1 MRGVMGYRAIFIIAA
16 LVAKFLC
23 APAMAAPVD
32 LSVDQSEAIG
42 THLQFL
48 KEGASPFSLNEALD
62 AYAAGEGQASDVA
75 ILNFGIGSKPVWFK
89 FEAMN
94 PTAAGLT
101 RRITVETA
109 WLDKIDVYFVRD
121 GREVKRYHTG
131 DLLPFASR
139 PVRDRFFSFDFVF
152 KPGTTSVMMRVET
165 TDPIVVPIYVKTVD
179 ESLHGNMYEAY
190 SYGFIYGAIL
200 ALLAYNFI
208 LFLSLNNT
216 RYVFY
221 SIYLISFLA
230 MNLGYTGH
238 GYEWLWSE
246 SPRLQMWL
254 ILVFMVTYAI
264 SGLVFATQ
272 FLETKENFP
281 RIHRVIISSIVGMFS
296 LSALAMAAGSHEKM
310 VWIAFAVA
318 FIFPLS
324 MVLLGGASILAGIK
338 FAKYFVFASLAAM
351 TGAFSTAMVVSGTM
365 PYSILAYRAIE
376 IGMLIDAVLLALA
389 LADQFRVTQEAK
401 TRAEEMAKI
410 DPLTGINNRR
420 AFTELVAPAWSTG
433 LRHNHNMAV
442 IILDLDRFKTI
453 NDTYGHALGD
463 EVLVKVAATITKAA
477 RRGDVAARWGGEE
490 FIMFLPETNLHDA
503 VFVAERMRE
512 NIASMRL
519 EGDGVAILLT
529 ASFGVAERGSRSL
542 LLDGLIRAAD
552 EQLYAA
558 KQHGRNKVCS
568 SLSA

>member
-23 APAMAAPVD
+23 VPAMAAPVD
-32 LSVDQSEAIG
+32 LSVDQNNAIG

-48 KEGASPFSLNEALD
+48 KEGTSPFSLNEALD
-62 AYAAGEGQASDVA
+62 AYAAGAGQASDVA
-75 ILNFGIGSKPVWFK
+75 ILNYGIGSKPVWFK
-89 FEAMN
+89 FEALN
-94 PTAAGLT
+94 PTTARLT
-101 RRITVETA
+101 RRLTVETA
-109 WLDKIDVYFVRD
+109 WLDSVDIYFVQN
-121 GREVKRYHTG
+121 GQEVMRYHTG
-131 DLLPFASR
+131 DRLPFSSR
-139 PVRDRFFSFDFVF
+139 PVRDRFFSFDFAF
-152 KPGTTSVMMRVET
+152 DPGTTSVILRVESK
-165 TDPIVVPIYVKTVD
+165 DPIVVPIYVKTVD
-179 ESLHGNMYEAY
+179 DSLHGNVYEAY
-190 SYGFIYGAIL
+190 SYGFIYGAII

-230 MNLGYTGH
+230 MNFGYTGH

-246 SPRLQMWL
+246 SPKLQLWL
-254 ILVFMVTYAI
+254 ILVFMVMYAI
-264 SGLVFATQ
+264 SGLAFATQ
-272 FLETKENFP
+272 FLETKQNFP

-296 LSALAMAAGSHEKM
+296 LSGLAMLAGSHEMM
-310 VWIAFAVA
+310 VWTAFSVA
-318 FIFPLS
+318 FVFPPS
-324 MVLLGGASILAGIK
+324 MVLLGAVSVRAGIK
-338 FAKYFVFASLAAM
+338 FAKYFIFASLAAM
-351 TGAFSTAMVVSGTM
+351 TGAFLTAMVVSGAM
-365 PYSILAYRAIE
+365 PYSVFAYRAIE

-389 LADQFRVTQEAK
+389 LADQFRVTLEAK
-401 TRAEEMAKI
+401 TRAEEIAKI

-420 AFTELVAPAWSTG
+420 AFTDLVAPVWSTG
-433 LRHNHNMAV
+433 LRNNHNMSV
-442 IILDLDRFKTI
+442 IILDLDRFKTL

-463 EVLVKVAATITKAA
+463 EVLVKVAATIAKAA

-490 FIMFLPETNLHDA
+490 FIVFLPETNLHDA

-519 EGDGVAILLT
+519 ESDGITILLT
-529 ASFGVAERGSRSL
+529 ASFGVVERGGRSL
-542 LLDGLIRAAD
+542 LLGGLIKEAD
-552 EQLYAA
+552 EQLYTA